1 MALLIVIVGMSLV
14 VVGFTRRGG
23 KGEGQQQGQGS
34 GREFDPNEDGWVVD
48 GDGNGIELG
57 PLGGTTSGGMIPG
70 TTSGGGQSGAAPAP
84 DVPPPTPAPVPDD
97 ALLAT
102 LKQAYYDDF
111 YASRG
116 QSFVDTSTLPLL
128 SENNVGTPG
137 KPQRTATAQWRAYRY
152 LSSRSDVWDASS
164 GTVTMD
170 VERLLQVYALKVF
183 YLTFEWSVVGDDEC
197 AWPGVTCRGL
207 GVHADDSEVG
217 EDDLRVVGLSVRGD
231 VSAADRRGPDLV
243 GEMPLELAFLI
254 HLEQIDLSHNRLD
267 GELRGEVLG
276 WKNVRVIELNDNLLV
291 SPLPRG
297 RLLHDMLRGVLAGP
311 VRDVRV
317 EGRRRDEARRVGRP
331 YVRAEDQARPGER
344 RPRHEAPR
352 RQHAGVPGVRVA
364 RRGRPVRTGRGGL
377 RRRQAPTSVRPVV
390 RVLLGGGRAL
400 AQAGRVADPPGR
412 VRLGGRLGVRRRR
425 VGRDGPRPQGEQA
438 QGGDRAGGHVPSG
451 PGRAEHGV
459 ERPYRTDTERDRE
472 ADETE
477 RAGARG
483 EPPDVDPE
491 RGGAADGPRPRLPPV
506 ERLRGSDHAPG
517 GVRAQAGPADPALGR
532 LQRRRARP

>member
-1 MALLIVIVGMSLV
+1 
-14 VVGFTRRGG
+14 
-23 KGEGQQQGQGS
+23 
-34 GREFDPNEDGWVVD
+34 
-48 GDGNGIELG
+48 
-57 PLGGTTSGGMIPG
+57 
-70 TTSGGGQSGAAPAP
+70 
-84 DVPPPTPAPVPDD
+84 
-97 ALLAT
+97 
-102 LKQAYYDDF
+102 
-111 YASRG
+111 
-116 QSFVDTSTLPLL
+116 
-128 SENNVGTPG
+128 
-137 KPQRTATAQWRAYRY
+137 
-152 LSSRSDVWDASS
+152 
-164 GTVTMD
+164 
-170 VERLLQVYALKVF
+170 
-183 YLTFEWSVVGDDEC
+183 
-197 AWPGVTCRGL
+197 
-207 GVHADDSEVG
+207 
-217 EDDLRVVGLSVRGD
+217 
-231 VSAADRRGPDLV
+231 
-243 GEMPLELAFLI
+243 
-254 HLEQIDLSHNRLD
+254 
-267 GELRGEVLG
+267 
-276 WKNVRVIELNDNLLV
+276 
-291 SPLPRG
+291 
-297 RLLHDMLRGVLAGP
+297 MLRGVLAGP

-532 LQRRRARP
+532 LQRRRARPGLPGRLLHDVLHERSLGGRHRGVLRGNGRRGRSARPGLGGARHAQGDVPRRRGVPRGSHVAAVQGVQLDGPERRARRPDRRPRPAAVRPHDALLLDRRPRLGRPGRVAHREERLPLAGDR